1 MMTLLGVDKMWE
13 VETFEEQA
21 SGCMV
26 LRVYLALALKEISF
40 LFSKTCFYMFYM
52 LLHVSTTM
60 LF

>member
-1 MMTLLGVDKMWE
+1 MMTFLGADKMLE
-13 VETFEEQA
+13 VGTFEEQA
-21 SGCMV
+21 SGCIV

-40 LFSKTCFYMFYM
+40 LFSKTT

>member
-13 VETFEEQA
+13 VGTFEEQA
-21 SGCMV
+21 SGCVV
-26 LRVYLALALKEISF
+26 LRVYLALTLKEISF
-40 LFSKTCFYMFYM
+40 LFSKTT